1 MTHKGNIQNF
11 VAAIDLGSSHCTTLI
26 ASRNLQTNETKIVG
40 MGQVPTRGVRRATI
54 INLEEAT
61 DTIERSLAAAEKI
74 CGHNVD
80 SVYLNVSGKHVDSQ
94 NSQGVVVV
102 ADANNEINE
111 ADVDRA
117 IEAARAIS
125 LPADREV
132 LNLTPRFFTVDGQE
146 GIRDPI
152 GMVGVRL
159 ETEVHLIT
167 CASSAVRNSEKA
179 MTDIGLSVDAFVF
192 SGYGASEVVLGED
205 EKEAGAICIDIGA
218 DTTSFCVYVDGA
230 IQISGVIPIGG
241 RYITQDINAYTHV
254 GLENSEKIKIA
265 LSEDQGEPTPQ
276 GPDESREEYRRRLRS
291 RDVLNLAD
299 FDPNLKVRPIYKSA
313 IINTVIAARLKEIF
327 AEINTKLKARHLSP
341 AELGAGAVV
350 VGGAAKTVCLPE
362 IASQALNMQVRL
374 GIPKNLPGV
383 IRHLDDPA
391 FATAIGLLD
400 YGLRAQVVSV
410 EKNSPSNNKTSG
422 LGNFFGGLGEAIKK
436 FMP

>member
-1 MTHKGNIQNF
+1 MTHKGNTQIF

-26 ASRNLQTNETKIVG
+26 ANRNLQTGEAKIVG

-61 DTIERSLAAAEKI
+61 NTIERALAAAEKI

-80 SVYLNVSGKHVDSQ
+80 SVYLNVSGKHLDSQ

-167 CASSAVRNSEKA
+167 CSSAAVRNLEKA
-179 MTDIGLSVDAFVF
+179 LSDIGLKVDAFVF
-192 SGYGASEVVLGED
+192 SGYAASEVVLGED

-218 DTTSFCVYVDGA
+218 DTTSFCAYVDGA
-230 IQISGVIPIGG
+230 IQLSGVIPIGG
-241 RYITQDINAYTHV
+241 RYITQDINAYTHI
-254 GLENSEKIKIA
+254 GIENSEKVKLS
-265 LSEDQGEPTPQ
+265 LSENLSEPAPQ

-291 RDVLNLAD
+291 RDVLNLTD
-299 FDPNLKVRPIYKSA
+299 YDPNLKTRTIYKSA

-327 AEINTKLKARHLSP
+327 AEINTKLKAKQLAP
-341 AELGAGAVV
+341 TELGAGAVV

-374 GIPKNLPGV
+374 GLPKALPGV
-383 IRHLDDPA
+383 IRHLDDPM

-400 YGLRAQVVSV
+400 YALRAQVVATDKAGAG
-410 EKNSPSNNKTSG
+410 ERKTSG
-422 LGNFFGGLGEAIKK
+422 LGNFFGGLGEAFKK